1 METIINA
8 KNFKE
13 LKKQLRQIQ
22 GKSIFKLTRIE
33 SMNDGEF
40 IRVLH
45 QVNAHD
51 IIFWDGKQSVHLDI
65 LNENDIEYFNNGFKI
80 KNCTYELIQIMEEKN

>member
-1 METIINA
+1 MEIMINA

-22 GKSIFKLTRIE
+22 GKSIFKLTRTE

-40 IRVLH
+40 IRVLYK
-45 QVNAHD
+45 VNAHD
-51 IIFWDGKQSVHLDI
+51 IVFWDGKQSVYLDI

-80 KNCTYELIQIMEEKN
+80 KNCTYELVQIMGENN